1 MTLHALN
8 DNWEMSS
15 SADAETW
22 HPCEL
27 PATVLGVLA
36 ARGVIA
42 DPFLG
47 TNLRELP
54 GYGPPAQNFSNHAMP
69 EDSPFAVPWR
79 FRRTFRVPADAGPY
93 VRLRF
98 DGINYRAKVWLNGE
112 RLGEELVGAYRVFEL
127 DVTERVVRDGD
138 NELLVEL
145 AAPAPCDLAITWVDW
160 NPSPPDKNMGI
171 WRDVWLVDT
180 GPVALRAPFVTS
192 RIAADGDRAWLAIAG
207 DLLNLSDEPQ
217 RAVVHA
223 QFPELPGR
231 AVRQVFELAPR
242 EERAF
247 ELCADDHDALVV
259 EEPRLWWPRFMG
271 EPELYGLKLDVT
283 VGGEVS
289 DTDGFAFGI
298 REVTSKLTERGH
310 ARFEVNGKPLLVRGA
325 GWAPDLLL
333 RRDPARDFAQLQY
346 VKDMNLNCVRFEGM
360 LERAEVLEWC
370 DREGILVIAGWC
382 CCDCWEKW
390 DAWSERNYLIS
401 AESLRSQIRRVRRH
415 PSMLTWWYGSDFP
428 PPARVERAYLD
439 VLAEERWPNAWQ
451 SSAANKPTALTGSS
465 GLKMEGPYEYVPPG
479 YWLEDTARGG
489 AFGFATEI
497 SPGAA
502 IPPVESIRAMVG
514 DEHLWPI
521 DDVWSFHAGGQEFHT
536 VMRFVDALVARYGAV
551 AGVEELAMWS
561 QVVTYE
567 GQRAMFEAYTRNKYG
582 ATGVIQWMLNNSWP
596 SMIWHLFDWYLRPG
610 GGYFGTQKAC
620 EPLHVMYSYDDRT
633 VVVTN
638 QWSRA
643 FHGLAVRVRALD
655 VHADGVVQ
663 PAIVPEL
670 IVRDVSVE
678 PDGKAV
684 VLTLPPPEHAV
695 RIIDLRL
702 TDGGGREMSRNLYAI
717 PKEPDVVDYEHAS
730 WLHAPTAQHA
740 DLSALRRLPVTSLA
754 AVAERAP
761 SACDD
766 EPRDGVRV
774 SLTNNSDH
782 LAFFVELR
790 LVDATGA
797 DVLPIL
803 WSDNYVGLFPK
814 DVVSVRATSP
824 QGRALPPDVHL
835 ELRGVNVQ
843 PMKVPI
849 AQDLAAGRPEGR
861 QVDGVPDIRPDGLPE
876 LPLDDGDGPAAMIG
890 RDEAERRVTSIVAEA
905 LLGSPW
911 VRGRRC

>member
-8 DNWEMSS
+8 DGWELSS
-15 SADAETW
+15 SVDAVW
-22 HPCEL
+22 HPCDL

-36 ARGVIA
+36 DRGVIP
-42 DPFLG
+42 DPFVG
-47 TNLRELP
+47 TNLRELA
-54 GYGPPAQNFSNHAMP
+54 GYGPPAQNFSNHPMP
-69 EDSPFAVPWR
+69 EGSPFAVPWR
-79 FRRTFRVPADAGPY
+79 FRRTFRVPESAGRY
-93 VRLRF
+93 LRLRF

-112 RLGEELVGAYRVFEL
+112 RLGEELVGAYRGFDL
-127 DVTERVVRDGD
+127 DLSERVVRDGD
-138 NELLVEL
+138 NDVLVEVI
-145 AAPAPCDLAITWVDW
+145 APTPCELAITWVDW
-160 NPSPPDKNMGI
+160 NPSPPDKNLGI

-192 RIAADGDRAWLAIAG
+192 QIAGDRARLAIEG
-207 DLLNLSDEPQ
+207 DLVNLSNEPQ
-217 RAVVHA
+217 RTIVHA
-223 QFPELPGR
+223 QIDEPRGCT
-231 AVRQVFELAPR
+231 VQQVFDLAPR
-242 EERAF
+242 EVRAF
-247 ELCADDHDALVV
+247 KLSADDHAALVV
-259 EEPRLWWPRFMG
+259 DKPRLWWPRFMG
-271 EPELYGLKLDVT
+271 EPALYTLALDVT
-283 VGGEVS
+283 VGTNGHSEVS
-289 DTDGFAFGI
+289 DRDGFAFGI

-346 VKDMNLNCVRFEGM
+346 VKEMNLNCVRFEGM

-390 DAWSERNYLIS
+390 DQWSESNHLVS

-451 SSAANKPTALTGSS
+451 SSAANKPTELTGPS
-465 GLKMEGPYEYVPPG
+465 GVKMEGPYEYVPPG
-479 YWLEDTARGG
+479 YWLEDTVRGG

-502 IPPVESIRAMVG
+502 IPPLESIRHMVG
-514 DEHLWPI
+514 EDHLWPI

-551 AGVEELAMWS
+551 SGVEDLATWS

-567 GQRAMFEAYTRNKYG
+567 GQRAMFEAYTRNKYD

-638 QWSRA
+638 QWSRG
-643 FHGLAVRVRALD
+643 FGGLTVSVRVVELD
-655 VHADGVVQ
+655 ADGVVQ
-663 PAIVPEL
+663 PSPAEQIVH
-670 IVRDVSVE
+670 DVCVE
-678 PDGKAV
+678 PDGKTV
-684 VLTLPPPEHAV
+684 VHTLPPPEHAV

-702 TDGGGREMSRNLYAI
+702 ADKAGREVSRNVYWI
-717 PKEPDVVDYEHAS
+717 PKEPDVVDYDQAN
-730 WLHAPTAQHA
+730 WLNAPTAKHA
-740 DLSALRRLPVTSLA
+740 DLSALRRLPPTSLS
-754 AVAERAP
+754 VRADRDR
-761 SACDD
+761 DD
-766 EPRDGVRV
+766 AIRV
-774 SLTNNSDH
+774 SLTNISDR

-797 DVLPIL
+797 DILPVL
-803 WSDNYVGLFPK
+803 WSDNYVSLLAGDMMSL
-814 DVVSVRATSP
+814 RATAAK
-824 QGRALPPDVHL
+824 GRALPQDVYL
-835 ELRGVNVQ
+835 ELRGVNV
-843 PMKVPI
+843 PRAKVPI
-849 AQDLAAGRPEGR
+849 AKDAAAEPYEER
-861 QVDGVPDIRPDGLPE
+861 QVDGVSGGLPE
-876 LPLDDGDGPAAMIG
+876 IPLDDRDGPAVPIG
-890 RDEAERRVTSIVAEA
+890 NDRASRIVTSIVNAW
-905 LLGSPW
+905 LTGST
-911 VRGRRC
+911 RI